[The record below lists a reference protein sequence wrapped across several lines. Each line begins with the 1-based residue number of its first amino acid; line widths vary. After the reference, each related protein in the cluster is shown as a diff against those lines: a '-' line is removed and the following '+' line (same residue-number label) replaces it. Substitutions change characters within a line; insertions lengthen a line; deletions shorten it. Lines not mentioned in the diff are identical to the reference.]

1 MIKILRILSYPLMIL
16 GIVVV
21 APEFWAALKVFFVS
35 LGVFK
40 WFFIGMGAFFALRII
55 PFLGRNS
62 RVLETA
68 SHEITHM
75 VLCLLFFKQVKSMKI
90 SSEGSGEVWHS
101 GNGIG
106 NTFIALAPYTLPLF
120 TFIILIFSIW
130 GSAES
135 MHVFHLLIGFSLAFH
150 LVCFATQTSL
160 RQTDITSQ
168 GVVRSF
174 LYIALFLM
182 FNLAIVLLS
191 VKNGFTDAIVSVCKG
206 MVENFLEIFSSLKS

>member
-1 MIKILRILSYPLMIL
+1 MKILRILSYPLMIL

-21 APEFWAALKVFFVS
+21 APDFWAAVKTVFAS
-35 LGVFK
+35 LGAYK
-40 WFFIGMGAFFALRII
+40 WFFIGLGAFFVLRII

-62 RVLETA
+62 KVLETA
-68 SHEITHM
+68 SHELTHM
-75 VLCLLFFKQVKSMKI
+75 IFCLLFFKRVKSMKI

-106 NTFIALAPYTLPLF
+106 NTFIALSPYTFPLF

-130 GSAES
+130 ASADS
-135 MHVFHLLIGFSLAFH
+135 MHVFHLLIGFTLAFH
-150 LVCFATQTSL
+150 LICFATQISL

-191 VKNGFTDAIVSVCKG
+191 VKMGFTDAIVSVCKG
-206 MVENFLEIFSSLKS
+206 MWENLLGIFASIKA